1 MIKTLDEFL
10 NEGRASWGGMQFQVS
25 SLLDRKAMY
34 LQFIPSGKTLDLTS
48 TESLAERVKDR
59 LDTKM
64 PMLASALEY
73 DPDHQ
78 AAGLVFKL
86 KPYDLADVVTN
97 AIK

>member
-10 NEGRASWGGMQFQVS
+10 NEGRVSWGGMQFQVN
-25 SLLDRKAMY
+25 SLLDRNAMY
-34 LQFIPSGKTLDLTS
+34 LQFIPDGKTLDLTS
-48 TESLAERVKDR
+48 TESLASRIKDR

-64 PMLASALEY
+64 PMVASVLEY
-73 DPDHQ
+73 DPDHS

-86 KPYDLADVVTN
+86 KPYDLADVVTA

>member
-10 NEGRASWGGMQFQVS
+10 NEGRASWGGMQFQVN
-25 SLLDRKAMY
+25 SLLDRNAMY

-64 PMLASALEY
+64 PMLASVLEY
-73 DPDHQ
+73 DPDHS
-78 AAGLVFKL
+78 AAGIVFKL
-86 KPYDLADVVTN
+86 KPYELADVVTQ